1 MEVNYGGYPVFK
13 GLQMPLEFMGIR
25 GRFIV
30 IAAATFGVAFLGF
43 ILFYVLFG
51 TVPALIVAIATS
63 GSGLLAIYI
72 KQMCQGI
79 GLDPTPYYVTTT
91 GHIHLNGMQAVA
103 YARNRYTKGWDY
115 KRTERQRIILTAMFA
130 KLQASDLG
138 TINSFLNAALPN
150 ITTNMPGDVVMYF
163 VNNASLY
170 LGYGFQAG
178 YRVPFDDIGW
188 TSLNSMLITDLAA
201 THNRLMSILY

>member
-63 GSGLLAIYI
+63 GSGLLGYLHLQPPLRAI
-72 KQMCQGI
+72 
-79 GLDPTPYYVTTT
+79 
-91 GHIHLNGMQAVA
+91 
-103 YARNRYTKGWDY
+103 
-115 KRTERQRIILTAMFA
+115 
-130 KLQASDLG
+130 AS
-138 TINSFLNAALPN
+138 
-150 ITTNMPGDVVMYF
+150 
-163 VNNASLY
+163 
-170 LGYGFQAG
+170 
-178 YRVPFDDIGW
+178 
-188 TSLNSMLITDLAA
+188 
-201 THNRLMSILY
+201 

>member
-51 TVPALIVAIATS
+51 TVPALIVALATG

-72 KQMCQGI
+72 
-79 GLDPTPYYVTTT
+79 YS
-91 GHIHLNGMQAVA
+91 HLF
-103 YARNRYTKGWDY
+103 
-115 KRTERQRIILTAMFA
+115 ER
-130 KLQASDLG
+130 
-138 TINSFLNAALPN
+138 
-150 ITTNMPGDVVMYF
+150 
-163 VNNASLY
+163 
-170 LGYGFQAG
+170 
-178 YRVPFDDIGW
+178 
-188 TSLNSMLITDLAA
+188 
-201 THNRLMSILY
+201 